1 MHTSTGIAVRRRI
14 LVGVAVTCVTMLAF
28 TGAVIHTNLAGIDRG
43 AKTEVR
49 DVAQALAYGASFIT
63 DGPQALQSFVAG
75 LDDLYKRDLVIVDLN
90 KKGIADAEG
99 EELGLI
105 YSHDL
110 DNEVGQTLR
119 DGQLRTFVEKNERHP
134 EGINQMV
141 VPLFSSGHTAGVPV
155 GALIL
160 EYTGIRQSLLDAS
173 IWQIYSL
180 AVAGVLCTMAVGV
193 LGFWLAGT
201 VSAAAERIEHL
212 AYHDKLTDLPNRSM
226 FARRLDRALN
236 DAKLRQRRFAVLF
249 LDLDR
254 FKNINDTLGHQA
266 GDTLLQEVSTRL
278 RACLGGRDMVARLG
292 GDEFVVLI
300 QSAGDKEHLA
310 AIAKKLLVAI
320 AQPFHMNGQEFRVT
334 ASLGIGVYPDDGYDE
349 RVLMKNADIAMYQA
363 KEDGKN
369 SFAFYSAALDQH
381 SVERLAFE
389 SSFRHAVDEQQFE
402 VHYQPKVDCV
412 TGSITG
418 VEALLRWE
426 HADLGHVSPV
436 KFIPVAEET
445 GLIVPLGRWVLKTA
459 CAQQVAWVRQGLAP
473 IRMAVNLSPRQF
485 SDEHLREDVLS
496 ILSETGM
503 DPTHLELEITESML
517 MRNVDKATEVLT
529 AFAAKGIRLSVDDFG
544 TGYSSLSNLKQFPID
559 TIKVDRSFVRDL
571 PSNKGDQAIAEAII
585 AMGRTL
591 SMTVIAE
598 GVETS
603 EQADFLR
610 EHGCDE
616 FQGFYFSKAIP
627 AVGIGEML
635 EAQGSADLNKG
646 ALLERSFTLPALT

>member
-1 MHTSTGIAVRRRI
+1 MHTTTGISIRHRI
-14 LVGVAVTCVTMLAF
+14 LAGVAATCITILVF
-28 TGAVIHTNLAGIDRG
+28 TGGVVHTMLAGIDRG
-43 AKTEVR
+43 AETEVR
-49 DVAQALAYGASFIT
+49 NVAQALAYGAGFVTGS
-63 DGPQALQSFVAG
+63 QQSYVSG
-75 LDDLYKRDLVIVDLN
+75 LDELYKRDLVIVDQD
-90 KKGIADAEG
+90 KKGVADADEDEIG
-99 EELGLI
+99 SI
-105 YSHDL
+105 YDHDPN
-110 DNEVGQTLR
+110 DEVGQTIR
-119 DGQLRTFVEKNERHP
+119 DGQIRTFVEKNDRHP
-134 EGINQMV
+134 QGLSQMV
-141 VPLFSSGHTAGVPV
+141 VPLFAGGVNIGIPV

-160 EYTGIRQSLLDAS
+160 EYSGIRQSLLDAA
-173 IWQIYSL
+173 IWQIYAL
-180 AVAGVLCTMAVGV
+180 AAAGVLCAAAVGV
-193 LGFWLAGT
+193 LGLWLART

-226 FARRLDRALN
+226 FTRSLDQALH
-236 DAKLRQRRFAVLF
+236 DAKLRQRRVAVLF

-278 RACLGGRDMVARLG
+278 RSSLGANALVARLG
-292 GDEFVVLI
+292 GDEFVVMI
-300 QSAGDKEHLA
+300 RHAGDSGSLA
-310 AIAKKLLVAI
+310 AIAKNLLTAI
-320 AQPFHMNGQEFRVT
+320 ARPFAIGGQEFRVT

-389 SSFRHAVDEQQFE
+389 SSFRHAVEGQQFE
-402 VHYQPKVDCV
+402 VHYQPKVDCI

-418 VEALLRWE
+418 VEALLRWH
-426 HADLGHVSPV
+426 HADLGNVSPV

-459 CAQQVAWVRQGLAP
+459 CAQQVAWVKQGLTP

-485 SDEHLREDVLS
+485 SDEHLREDVFS

-517 MRNVDKATEVLT
+517 MRNVDKATVVLT

-571 PSNKGDQAIAEAII
+571 PANKEDRAIAEAII

-598 GVETS
+598 GVETG
-603 EQADFLR
+603 EQAAFLR

-616 FQGFYFSKAIP
+616 FQGFYYSKAVP
-627 AVGIGEML
+627 AAGISEML
-635 EAQGSADLNKG
+635 EVQGSECLDEQ
-646 ALLERSFTLPALT
+646 ALLEFESALPA